1 MLDVRLIF
9 LPFLFTNYF
18 WLPSPPSPNTHTNNM
33 GSRWQN
39 DSWLFEYARLTL
51 WLTLPPTHVRC
62 SAHFFAISFHKLFL
76 ASLPPLVTQTPP
88 IFYFFVVHV
97 QCTYYVRHS
106 VLRTIFEEQEQDTIP
121 LRAAGTYEG
130 GHEDW
135 SPPCFQGWRKKKW
148 WYYSS

>member
-1 MLDVRLIF
+1 MLIKKGPIF
-9 LPFLFTNYF
+9 LGPNFLGLNFLGQIVLGPFCLEKI
-18 WLPSPPSPNTHTNNM
+18 LGHSPPH
-33 GSRWQN
+33 
-39 DSWLFEYARLTL
+39 
-51 WLTLPPTHVRC
+51 TLPPTHVRC

-135 SPPCFQGWRKKKW
+135 SPPCFQG
-148 WYYSS
+148 